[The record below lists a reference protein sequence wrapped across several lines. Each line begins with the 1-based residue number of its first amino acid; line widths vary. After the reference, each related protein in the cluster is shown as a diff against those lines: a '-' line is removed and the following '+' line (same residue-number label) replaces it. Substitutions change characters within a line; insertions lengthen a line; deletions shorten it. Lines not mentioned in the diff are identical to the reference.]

1 MLAWNIAN
9 VWESVAKAQP
19 DHLTVCQ
26 GEERWSAA
34 RLDQHADALS
44 HALLAAGLG
53 RQSKVAVYLFNCPQF
68 LAAYL
73 GACKASMVPLNVN
86 FRYGPTELLYLLDN
100 SDAEA
105 VVFDA
110 SFAAKL
116 AEIRPQLPNVKLW
129 LAVGADV
136 PPWASSFDT
145 LAPAKRVQVP
155 WERSADDLLLL
166 YTGGTT
172 GMPKG
177 VMWRQEDLLGVGN
190 FGANPLLGVPPLT
203 APEEAGPRAQRVPRP
218 VHCIA
223 CPLMHGTGLFGA
235 LAVLNMGGCI
245 VLLDK
250 HKFDAEALW
259 DRVERHRVT
268 RISIVGQAFALPMLE
283 ALDTY
288 PERWDLRSLRV
299 IGSSGAMWSRENKR
313 GLLRHLP
320 ELTLSDSFSS
330 SEAMGLGVSLFNARD
345 EQQTAHFALGA
356 KCAVFD
362 DNGQRVTPGSGKRGR
377 VAVTGHIPLGYYKD
391 PIKTAQ
397 TFPVYEGKRWSLP
410 GDYAEVNADGTL
422 TLLGR
427 GSQCI
432 NTAGEKVFPEEVEEA
447 LKRHAAV
454 RDAAV
459 VGVPDERFGER
470 ICALVQLVAAE
481 PIQQVSEAELIAHVK
496 AQLAAYKAP
505 RHVFVIDELYR
516 APNGKL
522 DYPRAKS
529 IAQTRWAA
537 LSE

>member
-1 MLAWNIAN
+1 
-9 VWESVAKAQP
+9 
-19 DHLTVCQ
+19 LTLCQ

-34 RLDQHADALS
+34 RVDQHADALAS
-44 HALLAAGLG
+44 ALLAAGLG
-53 RQSKVAVYLFNCPQF
+53 QQSKVAVYLFNCPQF
-68 LAAYL
+68 VVAYL
-73 GACKASMVPLNVN
+73 GACKVSMVPLNVN

-110 SFAAKL
+110 SFAPKL
-116 AEIRPQLPNVKLW
+116 AEIRAQLPNVKLW
-129 LAVGADV
+129 LAVGTDV
-136 PPWASSFDT
+136 PPWASGFDT
-145 LAPAKRVQVP
+145 LAPAKRVQAR

-190 FGANPLLGVPPLT
+190 FVANPLLAIPPLT

-235 LAVLNMGGCI
+235 LAVLNMGGTI

-259 DRVERHRVT
+259 DRVEHHRAT

-283 ALDTY
+283 ALDKH
-288 PERWDLRSLRV
+288 PGRWDLRSLRV
-299 IGSSGAMWSRENKR
+299 IGSSGAMWSRENKQ
-313 GLLRHLP
+313 GLLRHMP
-320 ELTLSDSFSS
+320 ELTLSDAFSS
-330 SEAMGLGVSLFNARD
+330 SEAMGLGTSLFNARD
-345 EQQTAHFALGA
+345 EKATAQFALGA
-356 KCAVFD
+356 KCTVFGD
-362 DNGQRVTPGSGKRGR
+362 DGQRVTPGSGVRGR

-391 PIKTAQ
+391 PVKTAQ
-397 TFPVYEGKRWSLP
+397 TFPTIEGKRWSLP

-432 NTAGEKVFPEEVEEA
+432 NSAGEKVFPEEVEEA
-447 LKRHAAV
+447 LKRHTAV

-459 VGVPDERFGER
+459 VGVPDERYGER
-470 ICALVQLVAAE
+470 ICALVQLSAAAN
-481 PIQQVSEAELIAHVK
+481 VTEATLIAHVK

-505 RHVFVIDELYR
+505 RHIFVLDELYR

-522 DYPRAKS
+522 DYPRAKR
-529 IAQTRWAA
+529 IAQARWAERA
-537 LSE
+537 E

>member
-9 VWESVAKAQP
+9 VWESVAAAQP

-34 RLDQHADALS
+34 RLDQHADALAN
-44 HALLAAGLG
+44 ALLAAGLG
-53 RQSKVAVYLFNCPQF
+53 RQSKLAVYLYNCPQF

-73 GACKASMVPLNVN
+73 GAFKASMVPLNVN

-116 AEIRPQLPNVKLW
+116 SEIRSQLPNVKLW
-129 LAVGADV
+129 LAVGSDV
-136 PPWASSFDT
+136 PPWAESFDA
-145 LAPAKRVQVP
+145 LAPAKRVQTA
-155 WERSADDLLLL
+155 WERSADDLMLL

-190 FGANPLLGVPPLT
+190 FVSNPLLGIPPLT

-235 LAVLNMGGCI
+235 LAVLNMGGTI

-250 HKFDAEALW
+250 HKLDAEALW
-259 DRVERHRVT
+259 DNVERHRVT
-268 RISIVGQAFALPMLE
+268 RISIVGEAFALPMLE
-283 ALDTY
+283 ALDKHQG
-288 PERWDLRSLRV
+288 RWDLRSLRV
-299 IGSSGAMWSRENKR
+299 IGSSGAMWSRENKQA
-313 GLLRHLP
+313 LLRHLP
-320 ELTLSDSFSS
+320 ELTLSDAFSS
-330 SEAMGLGVSLFNARD
+330 SEAMGLGNSLSNARD
-345 EQQTAHFALGA
+345 EKQTAQFVLGA

-391 PIKTAQ
+391 PLKTAQ
-397 TFPVYEGKRWSLP
+397 TFPVIEGQRWSLP

-432 NTAGEKVFPEEVEEA
+432 NSGGEKVFPEEVEEA
-447 LKRHAAV
+447 LKRHAGV

-459 VGVPDERFGER
+459 VGVPDPRYGER
-470 ICALVQLVAAE
+470 ICALVQLTAAE
-481 PIQQVSEAELIAHVK
+481 PADEATLIAYVK
-496 AQLAAYKAP
+496 AQLASYKAP

-522 DYPRAKS
+522 DYPRAKR
-529 IAQTRWAA
+529 IAQARWAELA
-537 LSE
+537 K